1 VITDPLRSLETA
13 GRGGVFFVHGDDDFR
28 KEEVAHRLVDA
39 HLDPATRDFNLDSL
53 RGSEVEVES
62 LARVLA
68 TPPMM
73 AEWRVVLVRESEAL
87 ASSAKA
93 RELLWKVLNAP
104 PPGLALVLLTTVP
117 EGSQAKIYS
126 DLKARARA
134 FELSAVPLNDLPGWL
149 MSRARDVHGVELEEE
164 AARALA
170 AAVGSNLGVLTQEL
184 EKLATLVGERRLVRP
199 DDVVAAGIQLPHQ
212 DRWQWFDRVG
222 ERRFDDALAGLG
234 PLFSQGESGVFL
246 VAGLSTH
253 LLRLAVAVHG
263 GKSALERALT
273 PRQSWL
279 SRRLLPQAR
288 GWPAA
293 ELEEALLDLLR
304 VDRLLKSTGLSQ
316 QGLLEGWLLERMAA
330 ARA

>member
-1 VITDPLRSLETA
+1 VIPDPLRSLEKA
-13 GRGGVFFVHGDDDFR
+13 GRGGVFFVYGDDEFR

-39 HLDPATRDFNLDSL
+39 HLDPPTRDFNFDSL

-93 RELLWKVLNAP
+93 RELLVKVLSTP
-104 PPGLALVLLTTVP
+104 PPGLALILLTTVP

-126 DLKARARA
+126 ELKTRARS
-134 FELSAVPLNDLPGWL
+134 FELSAVALNDLPGWL
-149 MSRARDVHGVELEEE
+149 VSRAREVHGVELEEE
-164 AARALA
+164 AARALG

-184 EKLATLVGERRLVRP
+184 EKLATLVGERRVVRR
-199 DDVVAAGIQLPHQ
+199 DDVEAAGIQLPHQ

-222 ERRFDDALAGLG
+222 ERRFDDALAGLN
-234 PLFSQGESGVFL
+234 PLFSQGESGVYL

-253 LLRLAVAVHG
+253 LLRLAIAVHG

-279 SRRLLPQAR
+279 SKRLLPQAR
-288 GWPAA
+288 GWPPA
-293 ELEEALLDLLR
+293 EIESALLDLLR